1 MPRTILSDEG
11 RTLKRVDKFSVPW
24 DLDSNWGVGGER
36 EKEGKSEREREREGN
51 ESKCIMFKMLISVF
65 M

>member
-36 EKEGKSEREREREGN
+36 EKEGKSERERERETKVN
-51 ESKCIMFKMLISVF
+51 V
-65 M
+65 